1 MVLKR
6 LCVQALRLNGG
17 YPRGSRRWA
26 AARGLSSTPGSSAVE
41 ARTVAERTVG
51 EPLVA
56 EKGSPEQDRE
66 LLSAWKKHVLVAG
79 GKTWQQS

>member
-17 YPRGSRRWA
+17 YPRGSGRWA

-51 EPLVA
+51 EPQWR
-56 EKGSPEQDRE
+56 P
-66 LLSAWKKHVLVAG
+66 G
-79 GKTWQQS
+79 GKGLAGARP